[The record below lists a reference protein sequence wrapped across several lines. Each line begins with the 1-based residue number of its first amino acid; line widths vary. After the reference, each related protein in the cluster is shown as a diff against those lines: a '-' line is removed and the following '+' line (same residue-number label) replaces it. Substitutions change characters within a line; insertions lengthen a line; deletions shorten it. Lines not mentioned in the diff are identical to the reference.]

1 MDPRTSALLAWYE
14 ANRRDLPWRRT
25 ADPYCIWVSEI
36 MLQQTRVEAVIP
48 YYQRFLARFPTA
60 LALADAL
67 EEDVLKLWQGLGYYS
82 RARNLH
88 RGAQYIRDALGG
100 SLPGTFQ
107 AWLQVPGVGRYTAGA
122 VASIACGEAVPAVDG
137 NVMRVAARLF
147 ARGEDIVQP
156 RTRLLVEEL
165 VRPLIPPGQTAAFTQ
180 ALMELGA
187 CVCVPNPR
195 CLACPLLGQCRAR
208 AQGLEH
214 ELPVKT
220 KKASQRNVSRTVLI
234 ARRGEEVLL
243 RQRPRRGLLAGLWEF
258 PGWEEGEEP
267 LPLAWGWSAPLLPI
281 LEATHTFT
289 HLRWQMTGMLCKLD
303 AAAPPPENCRW
314 VPVAALTDY
323 AIPTAMRPFVEYVN
337 QNSR

>member
-25 ADPYCIWVSEI
+25 VDPYCIWVSEI

-60 LALADAL
+60 LALADAP

-147 ARGEDIVQP
+147 ARGEDIAQP

-220 KKASQRNVSRTVLI
+220 KKLPSGTSAAPCSSPAEGRRCCFASAPAGACSPGFGSSRDG
-234 ARRGEEVLL
+234 RRG
-243 RQRPRRGLLAGLWEF
+243 RSPC
-258 PGWEEGEEP
+258 P
-267 LPLAWGWSAPLLPI
+267 LPGVGPLPYCRSWKPPIPLPI
-281 LEATHTFT
+281 FA
-289 HLRWQMTGMLCKLD
+289 GK
-303 AAAPPPENCRW
+303 
-314 VPVAALTDY
+314 
-323 AIPTAMRPFVEYVN
+323 
-337 QNSR
+337 